1 MSWNTFLLFAPA
13 CFAINLAFG
22 PNNLLSLTYG
32 MRSGVRVAAVA
43 ALGRLVAFALMI
55 FLAAIGLGA
64 VLAAS
69 EQAFSVVKWAG
80 AAYLVWLGVKILRA
94 SGKGEAVAR
103 DTFSRQPLATLVAQ
117 EFWTAIGNP
126 KAILVF
132 TAFFPQFID
141 LNAYGASFAV
151 MGATF
156 LLLEIVAI
164 VLYALLGRRLGSFA
178 RTGRTLT
185 WFNRVSGSTMVAFGV
200 ALAFARRPA

>member
-32 MRSGVRVAAVA
+32 MRSGVRIATVA

-55 FLAAIGLGA
+55 FLTAVGLGA

-69 EQAFSVVKWAG
+69 EVAFTVVKWVG
-80 AAYLVWLGVKILRA
+80 AAYLVWLGLKILRA
-94 SGKGEAVAR
+94 AKTGLIEEKAEVP
-103 DTFSRQPLATLVAQ
+103 TQPLPALMAQ

-132 TAFFPQFID
+132 TAFFPQFLD

-151 MGATF
+151 MGVTF
-156 LLLEIVAI
+156 LSLEVIAV
-164 VLYALLGRRLGSFA
+164 VFYALIGWRLGTLA
-178 RTGRTLT
+178 RTGSVLT
-185 WFNRVSGSTMVAFGV
+185 WFNRVSGSMMIAFGI
-200 ALAFARRPA
+200 ALAFTRRPA

>member
-32 MRSGVRVAAVA
+32 MRSGVRIATVA

-55 FLAAIGLGA
+55 LLTAIGLGA

-69 EQAFSVVKWAG
+69 ELAFTVVKWVG
-80 AAYLVWLGVKILRA
+80 AAYLVWLGFKILRSA
-94 SGKGEAVAR
+94 KAGAIETKETSPQRSLSA
-103 DTFSRQPLATLVAQ
+103 LMAQ

-132 TAFFPQFID
+132 TAFFPQFLD

-151 MGATF
+151 MGVTF
-156 LLLEIVAI
+156 LGLEVIAVI
-164 VLYALLGRRLGSFA
+164 FYAVIGWRLGALA
-178 RTGRTLT
+178 RTGAVLT
-185 WFNRVSGSTMVAFGV
+185 WFNRISGSMMIAFGI
-200 ALAFARRPA
+200 ALAFTRRPA